1 VGGQARGRY
10 AKRLPMRL
18 SKTETGLPRRRSAG
32 ARCSGAFPGPWP
44 GKLNSAERALSQ
56 PTANHDSVR
65 RFIQQMPPA
74 VSPRM
79 FSWEIPEREPVAWSK
94 SPNPARNHPLV
105 AHILTTRGGSERA
118 ANDLRQAVRTGL
130 GNGNYTLLFLWIKF
144 WSYGGDARMTELG
157 AFIRGS
163 QELSNIDAIVLG
175 FVVDELHEP
184 WRKAIRTLHRRATG
198 SSRPPPQRP
207 QRR

>member
-1 VGGQARGRY
+1 VFGCI
-10 AKRLPMRL
+10 
-18 SKTETGLPRRRSAG
+18 PRTLAWQIELCRESTQ
-32 ARCSGAFPGPWP
+32 STH
-44 GKLNSAERALSQ
+44 SQ
-56 PTANHDSVR
+56 PRFRKEVYTADASRGLATNV
-65 RFIQQMPPA
+65 FMG
-74 VSPRM
+74 
-79 FSWEIPEREPVAWSK
+79 IPEREPVAWSK